1 MLDLANTP
9 DILPLAD
16 GVSREYLL
24 HHRVCPVT
32 IREDGALVVATAPD
46 ALLPHALDDLGIAYR
61 RPVVADE
68 KPKHEVER
76 LIARLTSG
84 RGAEEMALVSADE
97 DSQESLVADVRDIAN
112 SAPVTAYVNY
122 LIGEALRAAA

>member
-16 GVSREYLL
+16 GVSKAYLL
-24 HHRVCPVT
+24 HHRVCP
-32 IREDGALVVATAPD
+32 IAINDEGALIVATAPD
-46 ALLPHALDDLGIAYR
+46 ALLPEALDDLGIAYR
-61 RPVVADE
+61 RPVVADG

-84 RGAEEMALVSADE
+84 QRSEEMALVSAAE
-97 DSQESLVADVRDIAN
+97 DTNE
-112 SAPVTAYVNY
+112 
-122 LIGEALRAAA
+122 G